1 MDRLV
6 EKGFVDT
13 FRIFHPEADQY
24 SWWDLK
30 SRARDRNVGWRID
43 YFFVSQNLVP
53 SVQSAFI
60 LKEVLGADHCPVG
73 IELNVD

>member
-24 SWWDLK
+24 SYWDLK

-43 YFFVSQNLVP
+43 YFFVSQNLVD

-60 LKEVLGADHCPVG
+60 LQEVMGADHCPVG
-73 IELNVD
+73 IELNVN